1 MVEVVG
7 DGRGKWRTLRPR
19 FIGHAHKLG
28 DIVRGPTGNASDGSD
43 LTTGRETPAE
53 SVRQHEDSQPCDSMS
68 IWGSEHCVCRLVPGW
83 PAADRRAAYSLV
95 ELVPFSRKLRSWSAD
110 SADANGYD
118 RTVQVRRLIRRGS
131 GGAAVNAVGTAEPVV
146 LERVGVIA
154 RRPTCR

>member
-28 DIVRGPTGNASDGSD
+28 DIVRGATGNASAGSD
-43 LTTGRETPAE
+43 LATGRETLAE
-53 SVRQHEDSQPCDSMS
+53 SVGSSKIRAVRLDVNL
-68 IWGSEHCVCRLVPGW
+68 GSEHCVCRLVPGW

-131 GGAAVNAVGTAEPVV
+131 GGAAVNAVGTAESVV
-146 LERVGVIA
+146 LERVYVIA

>member
-1 MVEVVG
+1 MVEVIG

-43 LTTGRETPAE
+43 LTTGRETLAE
-53 SVRQHEDSQPCDSMS
+53 SV
-68 IWGSEHCVCRLVPGW
+68 GSSKIRAVRLDVNLGFGALRLSASSRLARRRPARGILPGG
-83 PAADRRAAYSLV
+83 ACSV
-95 ELVPFSRKLRSWSAD
+95 QQEMRSWSAD

-118 RTVQVRRLIRRGS
+118 RTAQVRRLIRRGS
-131 GGAAVNAVGTAEPVV
+131 GGAAVNAVGTAESVV